1 MLLLNGNGM
10 TLNTGP
16 HTIMALSTF
25 SSALSA
31 RGAMDQ
37 NGAKRGFAQNPQ
49 IEKVGLAGLFFG
61 LPDMGTP
68 PSDFC
73 PYGFLH

>member
-1 MLLLNGNGM
+1 
-10 TLNTGP
+10 
-16 HTIMALSTF
+16 
-25 SSALSA
+25 
-31 RGAMDQ
+31 MDQ